1 MSGSA
6 EETEETY
13 STMFSSLKHPARRK
27 ILRMLSERSM
37 TFSQMLD
44 ALEIPGSHLTYHLEN
59 LGELIVKIED
69 GKYKLSSFGKASVSI
84 MKGVEEVPNTQTT
97 KFSLLPVRWKTL
109 FTVFTIGIILLA
121 SVFCVQYYY
130 YNQLSNDYALV
141 KADLEKAR
149 LQNQQIISWNSAEKA
164 LNIIRDV
171 VQIDTTKYQT
181 TLLRDSIENRS
192 DLDAVV
198 EEILHYSLTTSESKI
213 DLVLRFRNNHFSLC
227 KISLIEGIPPF
238 DPIYIQ
244 PQPTGV
250 LEAARG
256 IIERYRS
263 VSSDPYLEDM
273 ITLLASTTEVNTEQ
287 TLGNVKL
294 KATVYEDNAEVILM
308 YTANGFDYST
318 KRISLVFQ
326 QHVLQELSDDW
337 FLYTI
342 SDAPVNVSKER
353 AIQIAK
359 NAANN
364 FEWTADGEQVTN
376 FNVLAEPVS
385 AVFFPHPRTESLT
398 LVPYWFVTLH
408 LDKEYPGGVN
418 SITVG
423 VWADTG
429 EVANIQAL
437 SSQVG
442 T

>member
-44 ALEIPGSHLTYHLEN
+44 ELEIPGSHLTYHLEN
-59 LGELIVKIED
+59 LGELVVKMED
-69 GKYKLSSFGKASVSI
+69 GKYKLSSFGKATLSM
-84 MKGVEEVPNTQTT
+84 MKGAEEVPNFHT
-97 KFSLLPVRWKTL
+97 KQFSLLPLRWKSL
-109 FTVFTIGIILLA
+109 FTLFTIGIILLA
-121 SVFCVQYYY
+121 SVSFVQYYY

-149 LQNQQIISWNSAEKA
+149 LQNQQIISWNSAERA
-164 LNIIRDV
+164 LSIIRDV

-181 TLLRDSIENRS
+181 TLLRDNIENRS
-192 DLDAVV
+192 DLDGAV
-198 EEILHYSLTTSESKI
+198 EEILQYSFTTSESKI

-227 KISLIEGIPPF
+227 QISLIEGIPPF

-244 PQPTGV
+244 PQPRGV
-250 LEAARG
+250 LEASRG
-256 IIERYRS
+256 LIERYRS
-263 VSSDPYLEDM
+263 VSSNPYLEEM
-273 ITLLASTTEVNTEQ
+273 ISLLASTTEVNTEQ

-294 KATVYEDNAEVILM
+294 KATVSGDNAEVILL

-318 KRISLVFQ
+318 KRLRLVFQ
-326 QHVLQELSDDW
+326 NQVLKELSDDW
-337 FLYTI
+337 FLYT
-342 SDAPVNVSKER
+342 VSNKKVVVSR
-353 AIQIAK
+353 DQAIQIAR
-359 NAANN
+359 NAAQN
-364 FEWTADGEQVTN
+364 FEWTADGVQVTD
-376 FNVLAEPVS
+376 FNILADS
-385 AVFFPHPRTESLT
+385 AVFVPHPRTESLT
-398 LVPYWFVTLH
+398 LVPYWYVTLY

-429 EVANIQAL
+429 EIANIQAL
-437 SSQVG
+437 SSQSSA
-442 T
+442 